1 MVKILK
7 MCTSKLWG
15 TVLVLYHKNLFCLA
29 LLSAKIFSLGT
40 LVQDRKKL
48 LRLPK
53 LQIVM
58 ILYKI
63 CHRYLF
69 INKIFLAVLLLCIIC
84 VIYVLCLSCFCVCS
98 LVSCGHLKRKSW
110 PSWLLLVMFI
120 VFLLLF
126 HVVSWVRCGTWKY
139 CFLIFSVFLT
149 LNLVI
154 FLKIVCVM

>member
-15 TVLVLYHKNLFCLA
+15 IVLVLYHKNLFCLV
-29 LLSAKIFSLGT
+29 LLSVKIFFLGT

-63 CHRYLF
+63 CHRYFF
-69 INKIFLAVLLLCIIC
+69 INKIFLLTVPRRYFFCGSFVLFM
-84 VIYVLCLSCFCVCS
+84 SCVCHAF
-98 LVSCGHLKRKSW
+98 VSVHWCLEVTWRERDD
-110 PSWLLLVMFI
+110 LLLVMFI
-120 VFLLLF
+120 VFFYFPMWYPGSDVVLDCI
-126 HVVSWVRCGTWKY
+126 VSWS
-139 CFLIFSVFLT
+139 LLSFSL
-149 LNLVI
+149 
-154 FLKIVCVM
+154 